1 MVRTDFKPRR
11 IVVALETAKNFITK
25 KFSIDPKDRIAILT
39 FGKTIK
45 KLAPFTNQEGRLF
58 RSMKSSNFSISGQ
71 GNLDEALS
79 FGLQLLVEEMRKIGG
94 KQSRILIISD
104 GLKNIKNY
112 QKLEKI
118 VNTANGLGVII
129 DTFQLGLTKDFRSNT
144 LKRISKITNGEFGF
158 FRNAQAALNAGKA
171 FASKKDTMESTDYL
185 SSNSEDKSA
194 PLLSAIALPLKR
206 LNVLEIRLMMDNE
219 GKEQARCQICHSIK
233 APLTN
238 ADFFTEGR
246 FCPSCGAPMHLSCAA
261 LWARK
266 TEYKNNIFRCP
277 FCYFLLKLPPGV
289 VKLVQEYERK
299 SKKIHIIE
307 DIEESTTT
315 MELVPLEET
324 YEINASCSYCK
335 NIFVGKYQVY
345 QCEHCGAYYHEPCLE
360 KMYEEIGACR
370 YCGYSFNM

>member
-1 MVRTDFKPRR
+1 
-11 IVVALETAKNFITK
+11 
-25 KFSIDPKDRIAILT
+25 
-39 FGKTIK
+39 
-45 KLAPFTNQEGRLF
+45 
-58 RSMKSSNFSISGQ
+58 
-71 GNLDEALS
+71 
-79 FGLQLLVEEMRKIGG
+79 
-94 KQSRILIISD
+94 
-104 GLKNIKNY
+104 
-112 QKLEKI
+112 
-118 VNTANGLGVII
+118 
-129 DTFQLGLTKDFRSNT
+129 
-144 LKRISKITNGEFGF
+144 
-158 FRNAQAALNAGKA
+158 
-171 FASKKDTMESTDYL
+171 
-185 SSNSEDKSA
+185 
-194 PLLSAIALPLKR
+194 
-206 LNVLEIRLMMDNE
+206 MMDNE